1 MRQGT
6 GCRCPVPLILAAI
19 VPERSVAADS
29 LPALNPGA
37 LSSHV
42 DLRPHTAYTSSVVF
56 TMGTEHAN
64 LPPAQV
70 GDATDGLDLSGRSQR
85 SVVTSQLL

>member
-1 MRQGT
+1 MQQGT

-19 VPERSVAADS
+19 VPERSAAADS

-42 DLRPHTAYTSSVVF
+42 DLRPHTQHTPAVF

-85 SVVTSQLL
+85 SVVTSLLL